1 VLTLLRRVLTLL
13 PCPLYRYAVGRASV
27 GDVQSVAV
35 SCALVSELLRQML
48 KFDFRNGDLRRRYDS
63 VKYCVRRMEDM
74 LCALLPPLPSL
85 SPARLQVEKRLG
97 DRAAATE
104 QLRIGRY
111 RGFGTGATGN
121 GP

>member
-1 VLTLLRRVLTLL
+1 
-13 PCPLYRYAVGRASV
+13 V
-27 GDVQSVAV
+27 GDVQSVAL
-35 SCALVSELLRQML
+35 SGALVSELFRHFL